1 MAGEMRR
8 RLDDAPHVEGKVER
22 SRIRLLT
29 GGLAFAVSIA
39 TGRGTRAGSAPL
51 PAVTVYK
58 SPT

>member
-1 MAGEMRR
+1 MASETGRMPN
-8 RLDDAPHVEGKVER
+8 DVDR

-29 GGLAFAVSIA
+29 GGLAFVVIVT
-39 TGRGTRAGSAPL
+39 TGRRASAGTAAL

>member
-1 MAGEMRR
+1 M
-8 RLDDAPHVEGKVER
+8 PVER

-29 GGLAFAVSIA
+29 GGLALAVSLA
-39 TGRGTRAGSAPL
+39 TGRPAHPGAASL

>member
-1 MAGEMRR
+1 MN
-8 RLDDAPHVEGKVER
+8 VER

-29 GGLAFAVSIA
+29 GGLAFAVIVTS
-39 TGRGTRAGSAPL
+39 GRARAGAAPL